1 MSAPGARAFRY
12 YLRMPYSPQGPTSL
26 SGPGPTHK
34 GDREDKG
41 PTMERKSALALVM
54 ISCALLLMFAGVG
67 YPFNGEHVEKLRTTN
82 RCRNC
87 DLAGADLRGAN
98 LAGADLSGANLAGAY
113 IVHVDLTGTNL
124 SGANLTGAR
133 LIDSNL
139 NTARLT
145 NARLANAVWTD
156 GRTCAP
162 DSLGTC
168 K

>member
-1 MSAPGARAFRY
+1 MRVIERI
-12 YLRMPYSPQGPTSL
+12 
-26 SGPGPTHK
+26 
-34 GDREDKG
+34 KG
-41 PTMERKSALALVM
+41 PTMERRSALALVM

-87 DLAGADLRGAN
+87 DLAGADLQGAN
-98 LAGADLSGANLAGAY
+98 LAGADLVGANLAGANLSGANLAGAY